1 MTAPQYLP
9 SNVWPEERRRLAALE
24 ERHDPGSIRHLRALG
39 VTTGWRCIEVG
50 AGGGSIAAWLCEQV
64 GASGRVVATDIDT
77 RFVEQLAYPQLEVRR
92 HDLTADALETEAF
105 DLVHERSVLM
115 HLAGQE
121 DVLDGALRKL
131 VAALKPG
138 GVLLLEEPDN
148 SSLVADPRSGE
159 RFRDL
164 LARYRDASVETVQ
177 AAGGDLYY
185 GRRLYGDLCALGLD
199 GVDAEG
205 HSGMVRGGSPVA
217 VLRGLT
223 LERLRER
230 LIATGRL
237 DAEEIVELRERFD
250 SPESLWLSETGVA
263 AWGRRP
269 PA

>member
-1 MTAPQYLP
+1 MTGPQYLP
-9 SNVWPEERRRLAALE
+9 SNAWPEERRRLAALE
-24 ERHDPGSIRHLRALG
+24 EHYDPGSIRLLRALG
-39 VTTGWRCIEVG
+39 VAPGWRCLEVG

-92 HDLTADALETEAF
+92 HDITADPLEADTF
-105 DLVHERSVLM
+105 DLVHARAVLT
-115 HLAGQE
+115 HFSGRAEILG
-121 DVLDGALRKL
+121 GALRKL

-138 GVLLLEEPDN
+138 GVLLLAEPDN
-148 SSLVADPRSGE
+148 SSLVADPRAGE

-185 GRRLYGDLCALGLD
+185 GRRLYGDLCALGLE

-205 HSGMVRGGSPVA
+205 RSGMVRGGSPVA
-217 VLRGLT
+217 ALRRLT

-237 DAEEIVELRERFD
+237 TADEVDELRGYFD
-250 SPESLWLSETGVA
+250 SPEVLWLSETGVA